1 MLILPVSPV
10 IVFIQLSKME
20 KIELTAHKRDLR
32 GKKVRFLR
40 RQGITP
46 VNLYGQGIES
56 NALQIDTPALKKALA
71 QAGRTSLIS
80 LKIGS
85 AKRHNMA
92 IVRDIQRDPVK
103 GELVHVDFYQVRMD
117 QKIKLSVPLVLTGK
131 APAVKEQGGILVH
144 ELSSLEVECL
154 PANMPHSIEL
164 DISGL
169 VQLDQALH
177 VKDLR
182 IPEGVT
188 VLTEREKVVAK
199 IARARIEVV
208 EAVAAAPTEAE
219 AEVAAEGEEK
229 KEEAEKAPGKATE
242 ESEKR
247 KPAAEKKPG
256 AEKKPAA

>member
-1 MLILPVSPV
+1 
-10 IVFIQLSKME
+10 ME
-20 KIELTAHKRDLR
+20 KIELTAHKREVR

-46 VNLYGQGIES
+46 VNLYGHGIES
-56 NALQIDTPALKKALA
+56 TALQIETPPLKKALA

-85 AKRHNMA
+85 TKRQNMA

-103 GELVHVDFYQVRMD
+103 GDLVHVDFYQVRMD
-117 QKIKLSVPLVLTGK
+117 EKIKLEVPLVLVGK

-177 VKDLR
+177 VKDLQ

-188 VLTEREKVVAK
+188 VLTEAEKVVAK

-208 EAVAAAPTEAE
+208 EAVAPVEAE
-219 AEVAAEGEEK
+219 AEVAAEGEEG
-229 KEEAEKAPGKATE
+229 EEAEKAPEKAPE
-242 ESEKR
+242 EPEK
-247 KPAAEKKPG
+247 KKPG

>member
-1 MLILPVSPV
+1 
-10 IVFIQLSKME
+10 ME

-46 VNLYGQGIES
+46 VNLYGQGIKS
-56 NALQIDTPALKKALA
+56 NALQIETPALKKALA

-85 AKRHNMA
+85 AKHQNMA

-117 QKIKLSVPLVLTGK
+117 QKLKLGVPLVLVGK

-144 ELSSLEVECL
+144 ELSTLAVECL
-154 PANMPHSIEL
+154 PDNMPHSIEL

-169 VQLDQALH
+169 VELDQALH

-188 VLTEREKVVAK
+188 VLTEPEKVVAK

-208 EAVAAAPTEAE
+208 EAVAPVEAE
-219 AEVAAEGEEK
+219 AEVAAEGEEG
-229 KEEAEKAPGKATE
+229 KEEAEKAAEKAPEETE
-242 ESEKR
+242 K
-247 KPAAEKKPG
+247 KKPG
-256 AEKKPAA
+256 AEKKSAA

>member
-1 MLILPVSPV
+1 
-10 IVFIQLSKME
+10 ME
-20 KIELTAHKRDLR
+20 KIELIAHKRDLR

-46 VNLYGQGIES
+46 VNLYGHGIES
-56 NALQIDTPALKKALA
+56 TALQIETSSLKKALA

-80 LKIGS
+80 LKIDS
-85 AKRHNMA
+85 TKHQNMA

-103 GELVHVDFYQVRMD
+103 GELMHVDFYQVRMD
-117 QKIKLSVPLVLTGK
+117 QKLKLEVPLVLVGK

-144 ELSSLEVECL
+144 ELNSLEVECL
-154 PANMPHSIEL
+154 PANMPHSIEV

-182 IPEGVT
+182 VPDGVT
-188 VLTEREKVVAK
+188 VLTEPEKVVAK

-208 EAVAAAPTEAE
+208 EAAAPVEAE
-219 AEVAAEGEEK
+219 AEVAAEGEEE
-229 KEEAEKAPGKATE
+229 KEEAEKTPEKAPE
-242 ESEKR
+242 EAEK
-247 KPAAEKKPG
+247 KKPG

>member
-1 MLILPVSPV
+1 
-10 IVFIQLSKME
+10 ME

-56 NALQIDTPALKKALA
+56 NALQIETPALKKALA

-85 AKRHNMA
+85 TKRQNMA
-92 IVRDIQRDPVK
+92 IVRAIQRDPVK
-103 GELVHVDFYQVRMD
+103 GDLVHVDFYQVRMD
-117 QKIKLSVPLVLTGK
+117 QKIKLAVPLVLVGK

-177 VKDLR
+177 VKDLH

-188 VLTEREKVVAK
+188 VLTEAEKVVAK

-208 EAVAAAPTEAE
+208 EAVAPVEAE
-219 AEVAAEGEEK
+219 AEVAVEGEEE
-229 KEEAEKAPGKATE
+229 KEEAEKAPE
-242 ESEKR
+242 ESEKK
-247 KPAAEKKPG
+247 KPSAEKKPG

>member
-1 MLILPVSPV
+1 
-10 IVFIQLSKME
+10 ME

-56 NALQIDTPALKKALA
+56 NALQIETPALKKALA

-80 LKIGS
+80 LKVGS
-85 AKRHNMA
+85 TKHPNMA

-117 QKIKLSVPLVLTGK
+117 QKIKLEVPLVLTGK

-144 ELSSLEVECL
+144 ELSTLEVECL

-177 VKDLR
+177 VKELR

-188 VLTEREKVVAK
+188 VLTEPEKVVAK

-208 EAVAAAPTEAE
+208 EAVAAVEAE
-219 AEVAAEGEEK
+219 AEAAVEGEE
-229 KEEAEKAPGKATE
+229 KEEAEKAPE
-242 ESEKR
+242 EAEKSEK
-247 KPAAEKKPG
+247 KKPG
-256 AEKKPAA
+256 AEKKSAA